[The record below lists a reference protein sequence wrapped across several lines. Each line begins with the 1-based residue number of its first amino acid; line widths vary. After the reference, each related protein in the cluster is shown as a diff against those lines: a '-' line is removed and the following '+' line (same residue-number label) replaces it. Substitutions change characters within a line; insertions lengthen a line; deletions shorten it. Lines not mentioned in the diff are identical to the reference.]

1 MVFRENTEGSYVG
14 AGGNFKK
21 GTPDEVAVQEDIS
34 TRKGVE
40 RIIRHA
46 FEYAAPKARSAS

>member
-1 MVFRENTEGSYVG
+1 MM
-14 AGGNFKK
+14 GGNFKK
-21 GTPDEVAVQEDIS
+21 GTPDEVATEVDLN

-46 FEYAAPKARSAS
+46 FEHARAHGPRRRW